1 MAPLSS
7 NMKENKKNQRP
18 KVKVKE
24 FEVVLL
30 SPTAVLPKKSVRGA
44 IGYDLSL
51 PRDVK
56 VPAHSRI
63 AIPIDIAINL
73 PYGVEGKIEP
83 RSGHSSKG
91 MEGYGIKTEVVK
103 RILGIFPVKK
113 TRSGRMRFD
122 ADVLIGKID
131 PNYTDNIHI
140 ILKNNDVEF
149 TIRAG
154 ARIAQLSFYH
164 TTSPFLR
171 AVEKLTCKSRGG
183 GLGHTGT
190 DRLHVVR
197 GSADIGNDKPLGLA
211 DCESTPNS
219 SASNHNDL
227 GEAVEEIYA
236 DAIDAS
242 KNIEAVANA
251 IPTAHDHDENDHY
264 GVHV

>member
-1 MAPLSS
+1 
-7 NMKENKKNQRP
+7 MKENKKNQRP
-18 KVKVKE
+18 KVKAKE

-30 SPTAVLPKKSVRGA
+30 SPEAVLPKKSVRGA
-44 IGYDLSL
+44 IGYDLCI

-91 MEGYGIKTEVVK
+91 MEGYGSKTEVVK

-122 ADVLIGKID
+122 ADVLISKID

-154 ARIAQLSFYH
+154 ARIAQLSFYQ
-164 TTSPFLR
+164 TTSPFFR
-171 AVEKLTCKSRGG
+171 EVEKLTCKSRGG

-197 GSADIGNDKPLGLA
+197 GSADTGNDNPLGLA
-211 DCESTPNS
+211 DCVATPKSSTS
-219 SASNHNDL
+219 KQNDL
-227 GEAVEEIYA
+227 VEDVEQIYA

-242 KNIEAVANA
+242 KNIEAVADVISTA
-251 IPTAHDHDENDHY
+251 PTHDHDENDHY

>member
-1 MAPLSS
+1 
-7 NMKENKKNQRP
+7 MKENKKNQRP

-154 ARIAQLSFYH
+154 ARIAQLSFYQ

-171 AVEKLTCKSRGG
+171 VVEKLTCKSRGG

-197 GSADIGNDKPLGLA
+197 VFADTGNDKPHVLA
-211 DCESTPNS
+211 DCEF
-219 SASNHNDL
+219 ASKSGASKQNDL
-227 GEAVEEIYA
+227 GEAIEKIHA
-236 DAIDAS
+236 DAIDTS
-242 KNIEAVANA
+242 KHIEAVADA
-251 IPTAHDHDENDHY
+251 IPTAPTHDHDENDHY

>member
-1 MAPLSS
+1 
-7 NMKENKKNQRP
+7 MKENKKNQRP
-18 KVKVKE
+18 KVVAKE

-30 SPTAVLPKKSVRGA
+30 SPGAVLPKKSVRGA
-44 IGYDLSL
+44 IGYDLCV
-51 PRDVK
+51 PQDVK
-56 VPAHSRI
+56 IPAHSRI

-91 MEGYGIKTEVVK
+91 MEGYGTKTEIVK

-113 TRSGRMRFD
+113 TSSGRMRFD
-122 ADVLIGKID
+122 ADVLLGKID

-154 ARIAQLSFYH
+154 SRIAQISFYN
-164 TTSPFLR
+164 TTSPFFK
-171 AVEKLTCKSRGG
+171 VVDKLTCKSRGG

-197 GSADIGNDKPLGLA
+197 GSADTGNDKPLGLA
-211 DCESTPNS
+211 DLESTPKS
-219 SASNHNDL
+219 SASNQNDL
-227 GEAVEEIYA
+227 GEAVEQIYT

-242 KNIEAVANA
+242 KDIEAVANVM
-251 IPTAHDHDENDHY
+251 PTASPHDHDENDHY